1 MLYFIIIW
9 GSRGINKTLATGH
22 FYCPQCE
29 GEERYK
35 HIRVRNFF
43 TLYFIPIIP
52 MGTLG
57 EYIECQHC
65 RLTYKQSILRY
76 DPDAEREKA
85 LAEFEIAITRVMVMV
100 MLADGV
106 IDDSELEV
114 IQNIYQQMTQRELSR
129 EELGEYIDDLESV
142 NLNNPKERR
151 RLLRKMLG
159 SLNANGC
166 EMVFKA
172 AFMVAAADGE
182 IPLDEQ
188 ELLEQIGVTLG
199 VKKAHVRQMIADF
212 DGQPLSLGDSSG
224 QSAPK
229 AKAVNGGGRKVLK
242 GKVVAKV
249 DPEQERQKELKNKAP
264 KKRRTR
270 RY

>member
-9 GSRGINKTLATGH
+9 GSRGINKTLSTGQ

-43 TLYFIPIIP
+43 TLYFIPILP
-52 MGTLG
+52 LGTLG

-65 RLTYKQSILRY
+65 NLTYKQSILRY
-76 DPDAEREKA
+76 DPELEREKA
-85 LAEFEIAITRVMVMV
+85 LAEFEIAITRVMIMI

-106 IDDSELEV
+106 VEEAELEV
-114 IQNIYQQMTQRELSR
+114 IRGIYQQLTQRELSR
-129 EELGEYIDDLESV
+129 EDLDGYMEDLKQL
-142 NLNNPKERR
+142 NLNDSKERR

-172 AFMVAAADGE
+172 AFMVAAADGA
-182 IPLDEQ
+182 IPMDEQ
-188 ELLEQIGVTLG
+188 ELLEQVGVTLG
-199 VKKAHVRQMIADF
+199 LKKSHVRQMIADF
-212 DGQPLSLGDSSG
+212 DGQPLSLTDSNTETLTG
-224 QSAPK
+224 QH
-229 AKAVNGGGRKVLK
+229 
-242 GKVVAKV
+242 
-249 DPEQERQKELKNKAP
+249 KEP
-264 KKRRTR
+264 
-270 RY
+270 

>member
-1 MLYFIIIW
+1 MLYFIIVW
-9 GSRGINKTLATGH
+9 GSRGINKTLAIGQ

-29 GEERYK
+29 GEEGYK

-65 RLTYKQSILRY
+65 QFTYKKAILCY

-106 IDDSELEV
+106 IEDSELEV
-114 IQNIYQQMTQRELSR
+114 IQRIYLQLTERELSR
-129 EELGEYIDDLESV
+129 EELGEYIEDLERV
-142 NLNNPKERR
+142 NLNDPRERR

-159 SLNANGC
+159 SLNTNGC
-166 EMVFKA
+166 EMVVKA

-182 IPLDEQ
+182 ILQGEQ
-188 ELLEQIGVTLG
+188 DMLEQIGVTLG
-199 VKKAHVRQMIADF
+199 IKIARVRQMIGDF
-212 DGQPLSLGDSSG
+212 DGQPLSLPDASG
-224 QSAPK
+224 KK
-229 AKAVNGGGRKVLK
+229 AL
-242 GKVVAKV
+242 
-249 DPEQERQKELKNKAP
+249 
-264 KKRRTR
+264 
-270 RY
+270 